1 MSRCRGCNN
10 VMSDSEMR
18 RRDSLTDDFTDLCTE
33 CYTESQETRNLFN
46 EWVGGLDIDEIS

>member
-18 RRDSLTDDFTDLCTE
+18 RKDSLTDDFTDLCTE
-33 CYTESQETRNLFN
+33 CYTESQETRDLFN